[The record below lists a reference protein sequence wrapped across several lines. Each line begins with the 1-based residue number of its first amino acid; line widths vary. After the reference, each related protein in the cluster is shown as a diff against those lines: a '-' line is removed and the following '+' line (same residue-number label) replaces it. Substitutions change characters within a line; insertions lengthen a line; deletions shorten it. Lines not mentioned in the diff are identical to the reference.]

1 MKNKFHAISMCTLMA
16 AFATS
21 SWAACPTELGFVEGD
36 GEELGDLGVCYYD
49 IPETGGLKT
58 LPIPAD
64 LKTFKLRYRD
74 GSAAFSDTI
83 NIHCTPQALAT
94 TVSVTGA
101 WAELNAGSLSIRN
114 RINAAALGV
123 DNKTVTTTLEE
134 YQSEIDMYNCTGYCS
149 GESFAEN
156 TKKITGFNALSI
168 VFNSTAKD
176 EQINSF
182 ELTVNQEP
190 YDFGPLQ
197 VYNVKGL
204 DKDKIGNLISDLNK
218 ALESPFVSF
227 VMTSAEI
234 TMVRNEVL
242 PLLTSFSAVLA
253 ADKANVALIE
263 GDPKPENTYDL
274 YGLSSSIAVDSVYF
288 NRTFVKGT
296 NNASTIALPFGIA
309 TDNIKG
315 AYEILK
321 FSRVADN
328 TLYMK
333 AAYCSNDNKN
343 TYCPAKNEE
352 LKAYKPY
359 LVRLDKATTLEFS
372 GATTLVKTPAK
383 TEFDV
388 SNGNW
393 AFRGVF
399 EKKIWG
405 SSTDDPEL
413 AGCSGGCAYGY
424 AAEGTYQGQFVRVG
438 EGAWIKPFRAYL
450 VNTSVSKL
458 APANASYVLRPPVN
472 TPDELN
478 IVIEG
483 DNNETT
489 VIGKFNT
496 RTGEMRMNSMKH
508 TYDLKGRRVNGTNN
522 ARGAYYGKKVLMK

>member
-1 MKNKFHAISMCTLMA
+1 MCSLMA

-21 SWAACPTELGFVEGD
+21 SWAACPEGD
-36 GEELGDLGVCYYD
+36 GWSANTKGECIFTIKSVKDTTINIPTNLEWFYLGYNGTD
-49 IPETGGLKT
+49 
-58 LPIPAD
+58 
-64 LKTFKLRYRD
+64 D
-74 GSAAFSDTI
+74 GKIGKI
-83 NIHCTPQALAT
+83 NIHCENNLN
-94 TVSVTGA
+94 TVSIKPIA
-101 WAELNAGSLSIRN
+101 KDLNSESSFSIRN
-114 RINAAALGV
+114 RINAVALGA
-123 DNKTVTTTLEE
+123 DASAASMLET
-134 YQSEIDMYNCTGYCS
+134 YQSEIDMYTCTGSAICP
-149 GESFAEN
+149 GG
-156 TKKITGFNALSI
+156 TVTGLNALSI
-168 VFNSTAKD
+168 VFDAKTG
-176 EQINSF
+176 ENANQFGLIVS
-182 ELTVNQEP
+182 QEP

-204 DKDKIGNLISDLNK
+204 DKTKIDKLLSTVDMLVANPWAASLAGLDAA
-218 ALESPFVSF
+218 ALA
-227 VMTSAEI
+227 TIAE
-234 TMVRNEVL
+234 VQ
-242 PLLTSFSAVLA
+242 PLLGNVSALLA
-253 ADKANVALIE
+253 RGLSNIALLE

-288 NRTFVKGT
+288 NRTFVNGT

-399 EKKIWG
+399 EKKTWG
-405 SSTDDPEL
+405 SSTADPEL

-424 AAEGTYQGQFVRVG
+424 AASGENKGKFVRVG
-438 EGAWIKPFRAYL
+438 EGASIVPFRAYL
-450 VNTSVSKL
+450 VNTSASKL
-458 APANASYVLRPPVN
+458 APANASYVLRPTVN
-472 TPDELN
+472 TPDELD
-478 IVIEG
+478 IAVEG
-483 DNNETT
+483 DNNQTT

-496 RTGEMRMNSMKH
+496 RTGEMNFINNMKH

>member
-1 MKNKFHAISMCTLMA
+1 MKNKFHAISMCSLMA

-21 SWAACPTELGFVEGD
+21 SWAACPEGD
-36 GEELGDLGVCYYD
+36 GWSANTKGECIFTIKSVKDTTINIPTNLEWFYLGYNGTD
-49 IPETGGLKT
+49 
-58 LPIPAD
+58 
-64 LKTFKLRYRD
+64 D
-74 GSAAFSDTI
+74 GKIGKI
-83 NIHCTPQALAT
+83 NIHCENNLN
-94 TVSVTGA
+94 TVSIKPIA
-101 WAELNAGSLSIRN
+101 KDLNSESSFSIRN
-114 RINAAALGV
+114 RINAVALGA
-123 DNKTVTTTLEE
+123 DASAASMLET
-134 YQSEIDMYNCTGYCS
+134 YQSEIDMYTCTGSAICP
-149 GESFAEN
+149 GG
-156 TKKITGFNALSI
+156 TVTGLNALSI
-168 VFNSTAKD
+168 VFDAKTG
-176 EQINSF
+176 ENANQFGLIVS
-182 ELTVNQEP
+182 QEP

-204 DKDKIGNLISDLNK
+204 DKNKITQLLKDVQQLESLFGKSILDASTK
-218 ALESPFVSF
+218 ALVQS
-227 VMTSAEI
+227 
-234 TMVRNEVL
+234 
-242 PLLTSFSAVLA
+242 VLA
-253 ADKANVALIE
+253 ILTANKANVALFDGSSE
-263 GDPKPENTYDL
+263 
-274 YGLSSSIAVDSVYF
+274 YGLTTIPTNIAVDSVYF

-352 LKAYKPY
+352 LEAYKPY

-399 EKKIWG
+399 EKKTWG

-438 EGAWIKPFRAYL
+438 EGAWINPFRAYL

-458 APANASYVLRPPVN
+458 APANASYVLRQTVN

-478 IVIEG
+478 IVVEG

-496 RTGEMRMNSMKH
+496 RTGEMNFINNMKH